1 MYIYYNYMYYNYSHY
16 VTVMPYAKTL
26 NHFVTVVAYAKIL
39 NHFVTVVPFTITTAL
54 NVPVDHV
61 KPNTSLSSAV
71 AKN

>member
-1 MYIYYNYMYYNYSHY
+1 
-16 VTVMPYAKTL
+16 MPYAKTL
-26 NHFVTVVAYAKIL
+26 NHFVTVVAYAKILNHFVTVVPYAKVL